1 MANWTLANG
10 DGVITIT
17 NSPQSFSISKSYR
30 IILTV
35 SGDVMYLD
43 YSFAADNRISTR
55 LLEIDYTDVSSPS
68 VSSASALK
76 TLVQSWIDSVDPL
89 LVPLVSKTIVDGTQR
104 ITYRCYEI
112 TGSLNLTIN
121 GNGKFV
127 IL

>member
-1 MANWTLANG
+1 
-10 DGVITIT
+10 
-17 NSPQSFSISKSYR
+17 
-30 IILTV
+30 
-35 SGDVMYLD
+35 MYLD

-68 VSSASALK
+68 VASASALK

-104 ITYRCYEI
+104 ITYRSYEI